1 MTVGFLVNPDLT
13 RRKLEFELEDA
24 NQFLGGTTEI
34 ASPLFSKKMAPPTPR
49 STTPKPRPRAPS
61 LTR

>member
-24 NQFLGGTTEI
+24 NQFLGGTTEDRV
-34 ASPLFSKKMAPPTPR
+34 SVVFQEDG
-49 STTPKPRPRAPS
+49 TTYAALYLS
-61 LTR
+61 LIHI